1 MLVAPE
7 PSWKEILGTVKQ
19 KENNTEEILTSGSAA
34 SIRLII
40 RGYRN
45 VYQKSQVTILMPDF
59 FCAETEQA
67 FYDKDL
73 ILIKYPL
80 DDKLEPDWKIIKDL
94 SKNIKIDIFI
104 FVHYFGQEHDA
115 SKARNFCNL
124 NNALL
129 I

>member
-59 FCAETEQA
+59 FAQ
-67 FYDKDL
+67 KRN
-73 ILIKYPL
+73 
-80 DDKLEPDWKIIKDL
+80 KLFM
-94 SKNIKIDIFI
+94 IKI
-104 FVHYFGQEHDA
+104 
-115 SKARNFCNL
+115 
-124 NNALL
+124 
-129 I
+129 

>member
-115 SKARNFCNL
+115 SKARNFV
-124 NNALL
+124 

>member
-34 SIRLII
+34 SIKLII

-59 FCAETEQA
+59 F
-67 FYDKDL
+67 L
-73 ILIKYPL
+73 R
-80 DDKLEPDWKIIKDL
+80 
-94 SKNIKIDIFI
+94 
-104 FVHYFGQEHDA
+104 
-115 SKARNFCNL
+115 RNGTSFL
-124 NNALL
+124 
-129 I
+129 